1 METFKRSTSRDF
13 RINGQTLEAIL
24 NDTEEEEESAES
36 EEDDRGDDAAPRPKK
51 LKKTWMDM

>member
-24 NDTEEEEESAES
+24 NDIEEEEESAES

-51 LKKTWMDM
+51 LKKPWMDM

>member
-24 NDTEEEEESAES
+24 NDIEEEEESAES

-51 LKKTWMDM
+51 LKKT

>member
-24 NDTEEEEESAES
+24 NDSEEEEESAES

>member
-24 NDTEEEEESAES
+24 NDSDIEEEEESAES

-51 LKKTWMDM
+51 LKKT